1 MKQSTSKELVVN
13 EPAGYQGLSVI
24 NLDKGEIPDLKNMTA
39 MPFDLMSDYWTP
51 EKAGESKRLVFDTI
65 RTRMVKD
72 MQTGEPIELQCAFF
86 LERSENG
93 EVKTVCNGSRRLV
106 GVIESYDIQRGAP
119 MLITYMGKQKNRTN
133 SYHSDIWSVKPLII
147 NVQSK

>member
-1 MKQSTSKELVVN
+1 MKSQTSQEVALS
-13 EPAGYQGLSVI
+13 ETGTHALSVI
-24 NLDKGEIPDLKNMTA
+24 NLDKGVIPDLNAMTA

-51 EKAGESKRLVFDTI
+51 EKAGESKRLVFDSI
-65 RTRMVKD
+65 RSRMVKD
-72 MQTGEPIELQCAFF
+72 MQTGEPVELECAFF
-86 LERSENG
+86 FERSGDG

-106 GVIESYDIQRGAP
+106 GVIEGYDIQRGAP

-133 SYHSDIWSVKPLII
+133 SFFSDIWSVKPLII